1 MSFLGKWS
9 LRRSSRYEPWVRRVK
24 RERGKGV
31 SKAPPV
37 IRSFDS
43 FSPTRE
49 TRPLSSL
56 FFPHRTHHAGARAAR
71 DGVAEH
77 EALERVAAVRLPV
90 DHLHQLVVVLLGCVA
105 QGQGQGQG
113 QGLIIDSQR
122 DG

>member
-9 LRRSSRYEPWVRRVK
+9 LRRSSRYEPWVRRRVE
-24 RERGKGV
+24 RERGGGV

-105 QGQGQGQG
+105 QGQGQG
-113 QGLIIDSQR
+113 LIIDSQR